1 MTRVNNR
8 AFRVVAQLFVLLL
21 TIVVCSCSPTHKI
34 LKSGSPEMIYDQAV
48 KLYHEEEW
56 KRAIQLFSNAEP
68 YYLGTNRE
76 DSLLFFKARCYY
88 KDNDFET
95 ATQLLDEFRRTYG
108 RSVFLEDAEGMYTM
122 SYYYLSPAP
131 DRDQSITKIA
141 ITAIDEFVSRHPGSA
156 QIETFLGIKDELIG
170 RLHKKSFLNA
180 YVYFKIG
187 RYKSSIV
194 AFRNAMKEYPDS
206 EYREEISFYIVAST
220 YELAH
225 NSVVEKKE
233 DRYLSMIDSYYT
245 FVAEFPD
252 SKRRAEVD
260 KMLKEARAY
269 IAKMKENEGKDQSE
283 ERVLFWK
290 KIFGKKK
297 VEDVD
302 KASAKEEKR
311 LKKAEKI
318 EKIEKVEIEETTKL
332 D

>member
-1 MTRVNNR
+1 MIRVENR
-8 AFRVVAQLFVLLL
+8 ALRVIAQLVVLLIV
-21 TIVVCSCSPTHKI
+21 IVVCSCSPTHKI
-34 LKSGSPEMIYDQAV
+34 LKSGTPDMIYKQAV
-48 KLYHEEEW
+48 KLHNEEEW
-56 KRAIQLFSNAEP
+56 NRAIQLFSSAEP
-68 YYLGTNRE
+68 YYMGTNRE
-76 DSLLFFKARCYY
+76 DSLLFYKARCYY
-88 KDNDFET
+88 KDNDFEM

-131 DRDQSITKIA
+131 DRDQGITKIA
-141 ITAIDEFVSRHPGSA
+141 ITAIDEFVSRHPDSK
-156 QIETFLGIKDELIG
+156 QVETFLEIKDELIG

-194 AFRNAMKEYPDS
+194 AFKNAMKEYPNS
-206 EYREEISFYIVAST
+206 EYREEISFYIVASS

-225 NSVVEKKE
+225 NSVIEKKE

-245 FVAEFPD
+245 FIAEFPG
-252 SKRRAEVD
+252 SERRAEVD

-269 IAKMKENEGKDQSE
+269 IAKMKENEGKEQSE

-290 KIFGKKK
+290 KIFGKKS
-297 VEDVD
+297 DD
-302 KASAKEEKR
+302 NS
-311 LKKAEKI
+311 EKI
-318 EKIEKVEIEETTKL
+318 EKQKKRDERVEKVEIEETKKL